1 MSKHCPTLY
10 NATETNSTYHA
21 SLSFFLGYLM
31 RGRGRHSCERWAR
44 RKRLPLWNWDSSQR
58 MVSRALPISLFSSS
72 NADTTEHSQQR
83 PHFFQSF
90 WLIICKW
97 DQEFKVKFICAVWN
111 SEKAWSIIRY
121 RYIWTIW
128 VYHLNCCAVLMFV
141 KFYNV
146 QRRNEK
152 CILKYARS
160 LIYWCYIMSRKTDHP
175 LTYSSVFQMK

>member
-1 MSKHCPTLY
+1 MSLFKFAACPTLH

-72 NADTTEHSQQR
+72 NADTTEHSTTYTTFFPVILPYHFQMR
-83 PHFFQSF
+83 PRVESK
-90 WLIICKW
+90 LYLCK
-97 DQEFKVKFICAVWN
+97 VWN

-128 VYHLNCCAVLMFV
+128 ACQLHCCAVSMFV
-141 KFYNV
+141 KSYNV
-146 QRRNEK
+146 QRRN
-152 CILKYARS
+152 
-160 LIYWCYIMSRKTDHP
+160 
-175 LTYSSVFQMK
+175 